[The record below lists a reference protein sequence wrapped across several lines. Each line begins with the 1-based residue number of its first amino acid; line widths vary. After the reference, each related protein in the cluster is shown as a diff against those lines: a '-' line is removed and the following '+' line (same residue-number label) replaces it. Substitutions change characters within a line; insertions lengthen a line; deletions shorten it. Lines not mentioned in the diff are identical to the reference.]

1 MVRARPVSTATRR
14 RRRPANADD
23 GAGAVAV
30 ADPTQDGDLD
40 GRSYPNEAAVP
51 LPDRQVDIADL
62 TAMSFDD
69 LIQLAPAVGLNGM
82 LRWTN
87 LLAMPCSRG
96 CGRRPRSGTCWLHPA
111 CWR

>member
-23 GAGAVAV
+23 GAGAVTV

-40 GRSYPNEAAVP
+40 GRNYANEAVVP
-51 LPDRQVDIADL
+51 LPDRQIDIADL

-69 LIQLAPAVGLNGM
+69 LIQIGA
-82 LRWTN
+82 R
-87 LLAMPCSRG
+87 RG
-96 CGRRPRSGTCWLHPA
+96 CEW
-111 CWR
+111 